1 MGLWSS
7 IIITTILIL
16 IAWELR
22 DIKRL
27 LGRVLE
33 HLGEEND
40 EKEE

>member
-22 DIKRL
+22 DIKGRL
-27 LGRVLE
+27 DKILE
-33 HLGEEND
+33 HFDDKRDQEE
-40 EKEE
+40 E